1 MSLHTLFATCGR
13 GIEPLLAAELSTLG
27 ASSVKERNGG
37 VTF

>member
-27 ASSVKERNGG
+27 REQRQGA
-37 VTF
+37 